1 MQRLKSG
8 DIVSNGC
15 PLCKTKAL
23 SSEKIANP
31 CPFFAP
37 RLSLQVSEQNRELLP
52 MPAVRPM
59 RLRPLLNLS
68 LMLSLSASPLFV
80 PLSYAEDSAARRSYQ
95 VPAGS
100 LSAALTRFAGLAGVN
115 LSVDPALVSGR
126 SSTGLSGEY
135 GVEEGFAQLLTG
147 SGLQLQPMG
156 ARAYRLMPVPESG
169 SLQLAPTSILGTTD
183 LTDGDTYAGGQVAR
197 RGSQGLLGSRDF
209 METPFSMTTYTAE
222 AVKNQQARTLGDLI
236 ASDPSVRATNPAGGR
251 YEQFT
256 IRGFSLFNSDVAYNG
271 LYGVLPTYTI
281 DMEMAERVDIIKG
294 PSQLINGISPRGS
307 VGGGINVVPKRATDK
322 DITSL
327 TGTWASG
334 SQAGGA
340 VDVGRRFGED
350 NKFGIRFNGVKQSG
364 DTEWDHQSVDREMA
378 VLGLDFRGERLRL
391 STDIGHTERDT
402 DAPQE
407 RVQVGANARVPS
419 ANDVRRNYAQPWSK
433 ARTDDTFG
441 TVNGEFDL
449 SDSVMLYGGVGAR
462 KSNHDFLRHAVSVT
476 NNAGDF
482 SVLPRDFTRDENVRT
497 ATAGVRSWLHTGPVS
512 HEINLAASYFYMD
525 FENGGARYAAAPS
538 NLYNPVE
545 TPTPSRPTRLDS
557 KVYTEN
563 RFSGVALS
571 DTLGFFDERLLLTLG
586 ARWQRVKVDDW
597 TDNVKGTTAY
607 DEEKVS
613 PSGGILFKAT
623 DKLSLYANYM
633 EGLSQGKIAPSTS
646 INEDEIFPP
655 FVSRQV
661 EVGAKYDAGAFAVT
675 AAVFRIK
682 QPAYE
687 TNATT
692 RVFGPNGKRQNDGV
706 ELSVFGE
713 PLKGVRLL
721 GGVMYIDS
729 ELTHTTNGTFDGNRA
744 PATPKYNVN
753 LGAEWDVPTVE
764 GLTLTSRGIYS
775 SSQYLDQSNVKEID
789 AWTRLD
795 VGARYAFK
803 VDDKHITLRA
813 NVENVADKRYWSSA
827 GASDDSEPGLTLST
841 PRTYLL
847 SATVDF

>member
-1 MQRLKSG
+1 
-8 DIVSNGC
+8 
-15 PLCKTKAL
+15 
-23 SSEKIANP
+23 
-31 CPFFAP
+31 
-37 RLSLQVSEQNRELLP
+37 

-80 PLSYAEDSAARRSYQ
+80 PFSYAEDSAARRSYQ

-115 LSVDPALVSGR
+115 LSVEPALVSGR
-126 SSTGLSGEY
+126 SSAGLSGEY

-183 LTDGDTYAGGQVAR
+183 LADGDTYAGGQVAR

-721 GGVMYIDS
+721 GGVMVIDS

>member
-1 MQRLKSG
+1 
-8 DIVSNGC
+8 
-15 PLCKTKAL
+15 
-23 SSEKIANP
+23 
-31 CPFFAP
+31 
-37 RLSLQVSEQNRELLP
+37 
-52 MPAVRPM
+52 MPAVMPCSTRLAPS
-59 RLRPLLNLS
+59 RLRPLMHLS
-68 LMLSLSASPLFV
+68 LLLSLSACPLFITAGW
-80 PLSYAEDSAARRSYQ
+80 AEDAPRRSYQ

-100 LSAALTRFAGLAGVN
+100 LGAALTRFAGLAGVN

-126 SSTGLSGEY
+126 TSPGLSGDFA
-135 GVEEGFAQLLTG
+135 VEEGFAQLLQG
-147 SGLQLQPMG
+147 SGLQLQPVG
-156 ARAYRLMPVPESG
+156 EQAYMLTPAPTG
-169 SLQLAPTSILGTTD
+169 STLQLGATSIYATADTAH
-183 LTDGDTYAGGQVAR
+183 GDPYAGGQVAR
-197 RGSQGLLGSRDF
+197 RGSQGLLGSKDF
-209 METPFSMTTYTAE
+209 METPFSETTYTSE
-222 AVKNQQARTLGDLI
+222 LVKNLQARTLGDLV

-256 IRGFSLFNSDVAYNG
+256 IRGMSLFNSDVSYNG
-271 LYGVLPTYTI
+271 LYGILPTYTI
-281 DMEMAERVDIIKG
+281 DMEMADRVDVLKG

-307 VGGGINVVPKRATDK
+307 VGGGINVVPKRATDVP
-322 DITSL
+322 ITSF
-327 TGTWASG
+327 TGNYASD
-334 SQAGGA
+334 SQVGGA
-340 VDVGRRFGED
+340 VDIGRRFGEGD
-350 NKFGIRFNGVKQSG
+350 MFGVRFNGVKQSG

-391 STDIGHTERDT
+391 STDVGHNERDT

-407 RVQVGANARVPS
+407 RVQVGAKAQVPHAS
-419 ANDVRRNYAQPWSK
+419 DVRHNYAQPWSK
-433 ARTDDTFG
+433 ARTKDTFG
-441 TVNGEFDL
+441 TVTGEYDV
-449 SDSVMLYGGVGAR
+449 SDSVMVYAGAGAR
-462 KSNHDFLRHAVSVT
+462 KSNHDFLRHAVAVT

-482 SVLPRDFTRDENVRT
+482 SVQPRDFTRDENVRT
-497 ATAGVRSWLHTGPVS
+497 ANAGVRNWFHTGPVS

-545 TPTPSRPTRLDS
+545 TPTPNIPTRVDS
-557 KVYTEN
+557 QVYTEN
-563 RFSGVALS
+563 RSSSVALS
-571 DTLGFFDERLLLTLG
+571 DTLGFLDDQVLLTLG
-586 ARWQRVKVDDW
+586 ARWQRVQVDDW
-597 TDNVKGTTAY
+597 ADNVKGDTGY

-646 INEDEIFPP
+646 VNEDEIFPP
-655 FVSRQV
+655 FISRQV

-675 AAVFRIK
+675 TAVFRIK

-692 RVFGPNGKRQNDGV
+692 RVFGPNGKRENKGV
-706 ELSVFGE
+706 EVNVFGE
-713 PLKGVRLL
+713 PLKGFRLV

-729 ELTHTTNGTFDGNRA
+729 ELTDTTNGTFDGNRA
-744 PATPKYNVN
+744 PATPEYNVS
-753 LGAEWDVPTVE
+753 LGGEWDVPNVQ

-775 SSQYLDQSNVKEID
+775 SSQYLDQSNNKEID
-789 AWTRLD
+789 AWTRID

-803 VDDKHITLRA
+803 VEEKNITLRA

-827 GASDDSEPGLTLST
+827 GASDDSEPGLTLAT

>member
-1 MQRLKSG
+1 
-8 DIVSNGC
+8 
-15 PLCKTKAL
+15 
-23 SSEKIANP
+23 
-31 CPFFAP
+31 
-37 RLSLQVSEQNRELLP
+37 
-52 MPAVRPM
+52 MPAVTPFDARPVSS
-59 RLRPLLNLS
+59 RLRPLLHLS
-68 LMLSLSASPLFV
+68 LLLSLNASPLFITT
-80 PLSYAEDSAARRSYQ
+80 SWAQDSARRSYQ

-100 LSAALTRFAGLAGVN
+100 LSDALTRFAGLAGVN

-126 SSTGLSGEY
+126 ASAGLSGEFA
-135 GVEEGFAQLLTG
+135 VDEGFARLLQG
-147 SGLQLQPMG
+147 SGLQLQPVG
-156 ARAYRLMPVPESG
+156 EHAYLLTPVPEGG
-169 SLQLAPTSILGTTD
+169 SLQLAPTSILGATGAAD
-183 LTDGDTYAGGQVAR
+183 ADVFAGGQVAR
-197 RGSQGLLGSRDF
+197 RGSLGMLGSKDF
-209 METPFSMTTYTAE
+209 METPLSITSYTSE
-222 AVKNQQARTLGDLI
+222 TVKNQQARTLGDLI
-236 ASDPSVRATNPAGGR
+236 ANDPSVRATNPAGGR

-281 DMEMAERVDIIKG
+281 DMEMAERVDILKG

-307 VGGGINVVPKRATDK
+307 VGGGINVVPKRATDTP
-322 DITSL
+322 ITSF
-327 TGTWASG
+327 TASYA
-334 SQAGGA
+334 SNNQLGGA

-350 NKFGIRFNGVKQSG
+350 DKFGIRFNGVKQSG
-364 DTEWDHQSVDREMA
+364 DTEWDHQSVDRDMA

-391 STDIGHTERDT
+391 STDVGHTERDT

-407 RVQVGANARVPS
+407 RVQIGANAKVPNP
-419 ANDVRRNYAQPWSK
+419 NDVRHNYAQPWSK
-433 ARTDDTFG
+433 ARTKDTFG
-441 TVNGEFDL
+441 TVNGEFDV

-462 KSNHDFLRHAVSVT
+462 KSNHDFLRHAVPVT
-476 NNAGDF
+476 NDAGDF
-482 SVLPRDFTRDENVRT
+482 SVQPRDFTRDENVRT
-497 ATAGVRSWLHTGPVS
+497 VTAGVRNWFHTGPVS
-512 HEINLAASYFYMD
+512 HEVNLAASDFYMD
-525 FENGGARYAAAPS
+525 FENGGARYASAPS
-538 NLYNPVE
+538 NLYNPVQ
-545 TPTPSRPTRLDS
+545 TPTPVRPTRQDS

-571 DTLGFFDERLLLTLG
+571 DTLGFFDDRLLLTLG

-597 TDNVKGTTAY
+597 TDNVKGDTAY

-646 INEDEIFPP
+646 VNEDEIFPP
-655 FVSRQV
+655 FISRQI
-661 EVGAKYDAGAFAVT
+661 EAGAKYDAGAFAVT

-706 ELSVFGE
+706 EVSVFGE
-713 PLKGVRLL
+713 PLKGFRLL

-729 ELTHTTNGTFDGNRA
+729 ELSHTTNGTFDGNRA

-753 LGAEWDVPTVE
+753 LGAEWDVPTVR
-764 GLTLTSRGIYS
+764 GLTLTTRGIYS
-775 SSQYLDQSNVKEID
+775 SSQYLDPSNNKEID
-789 AWTRLD
+789 AWERFD

-803 VDDKHITLRA
+803 VDETNVTLRA

>member
-1 MQRLKSG
+1 MPTAS
-8 DIVSNGC
+8 C
-15 PLCKTKAL
+15 P
-23 SSEKIANP
+23 
-31 CPFFAP
+31 
-37 RLSLQVSEQNRELLP
+37 
-52 MPAVRPM
+52 
-59 RLRPLLNLS
+59 RLRPLLRLS
-68 LMLSLSASPLFV
+68 LMLGLSASPLLIS
-80 PLSYAEDSAARRSYQ
+80 PTWAEDTNRRSYQ

-100 LSAALTRFAGLAGVN
+100 LSDALTRFAGLSGVN

-126 SSTGLSGEY
+126 SSRGLSGEFA
-135 GVEEGFAQLLTG
+135 VEEGFARLLQG
-147 SGLQLQPMG
+147 SGLQLQAVG
-156 ARAYRLMPVPESG
+156 EQAYILTPALEGS
-169 SLQLAPTSILGTTD
+169 SLQLAPTSILGAT
-183 LTDGDTYAGGQVAR
+183 GGEGGEVFAGGQVAR
-197 RGSQGLLGSRDF
+197 RGAQGLLGSKDF
-209 METPFSMTTYTAE
+209 METPFSMTTYTGE
-222 AVKNQQARTLGDLI
+222 VIENQQARTLGDLI
-236 ASDPSVRATNPAGGR
+236 ANDPSVRATNPTGGR

-256 IRGFSLFNSDVAYNG
+256 IRGLSLFNSDVAYNG

-281 DMEMAERVDIIKG
+281 DMEMADRVDILKG

-322 DITSL
+322 PITSF
-327 TGTWASG
+327 TGSYASNN
-334 SQAGGA
+334 QLGGA

-350 NKFGIRFNGVKQSG
+350 DKFGLRFNGVKQSG
-364 DTEWDHQSVDREMA
+364 DTEWDHQSVGREMA

-391 STDIGHTERDT
+391 STDIGHTERNT

-407 RVQVGANARVPS
+407 RVQVGANAQVPH
-419 ANDVRRNYAQPWSK
+419 AGDVRHNYAQAWSK
-433 ARTDDTFG
+433 ARTEDTFG
-441 TVNGEFDL
+441 TVNGEFDVN
-449 SDSVMLYGGVGAR
+449 DSVMLYGGVGAR

-476 NNAGDF
+476 NDAGDF
-482 SVLPRDFTRDENVRT
+482 SVQPRDFTRDENVRT
-497 ATAGVRSWLHTGPVS
+497 ATAGVRNWFHTGPVS
-512 HEINLAASYFYMD
+512 HEVNLAASYFYMD

-538 NLYNPVE
+538 NIYDPMD
-545 TPTPSRPTRLDS
+545 TPTPARPTRQDA

-571 DTLGFFDERLLLTLG
+571 DTLGFFDDRLLLTVG

-597 TDNVKGTTAY
+597 SDNIKGATAY

-646 INEDEIFPP
+646 VNEDQIFPP
-655 FVSRQV
+655 FISRQV
-661 EVGAKYDAGAFAVT
+661 EVGAKYDAGPFAVT

-692 RVFGPNGKRQNDGV
+692 RVFGPNGKRENKGV

-713 PLKGVRLL
+713 PLDGFRLL

-729 ELTHTTNGTFDGNRA
+729 ELTRTTNGTFDGNRA

-753 LGAEWDVPTVE
+753 LGAEWDVPTAQ

-775 SSQYLDQSNVKEID
+775 SSQYLDQSNNKEID
-789 AWTRLD
+789 SWERFD

-803 VDDKHITLRA
+803 LDDRTITLRG

>member
-1 MQRLKSG
+1 
-8 DIVSNGC
+8 
-15 PLCKTKAL
+15 
-23 SSEKIANP
+23 
-31 CPFFAP
+31 
-37 RLSLQVSEQNRELLP
+37 
-52 MPAVRPM
+52 MPAVPPL

-80 PLSYAEDSAARRSYQ
+80 PISYAEDSSARRSYQ

-100 LSAALTRFAGLAGVN
+100 LSAALTRFAGLSGVN

-126 SSTGLSGEY
+126 SSSGLAGEY
-135 GVEEGFAQLLTG
+135 GVEEGFAYLLQG

-156 ARAYRLMPVPESG
+156 EQAYRLVPVPEGS
-169 SLQLAPTSILGTTD
+169 SLQLAPTSIIGSAGQEG
-183 LTDGDTYAGGQVAR
+183 GDTYAGGQVAR

-209 METPFSMTTYTAE
+209 METPFSMTTYTEE

-281 DMEMAERVDIIKG
+281 DMEMAERVDILKG
-294 PSQLINGISPRGS
+294 PSQLLNGISPRGS

-322 DITSL
+322 DINSF

-407 RVQVGANARVPS
+407 RVQIGPNARVPS
-419 ANDVRRNYAQPWSK
+419 ASDVRRNYAQPWSK
-433 ARTDDTFG
+433 ASTNDTFG

-449 SDSVMLYGGVGAR
+449 TDSVMLYGGVGAR

-482 SVLPRDFTRDENVRT
+482 SVQPRDFTREENVRT

-512 HEINLAASYFYMD
+512 HELNLAASYFYMD

-538 NLYNPVE
+538 NLYDPVQ
-545 TPTPSRPTRLDS
+545 TPTPSRPTRFDS

-563 RFSGVALS
+563 KFSGVALS
-571 DTLGFFDERLLLTLG
+571 DTLGFFDDRLLLTLG

-597 TDNVKGTTAY
+597 TDNVKGDTAY

-623 DKLSLYANYM
+623 DTLSLYANYM

-655 FVSRQV
+655 FISRQV

-713 PLKGVRLL
+713 PLKGFRLL

-729 ELTHTTNGTFDGNRA
+729 ELTHTTNGTYDGNRA

-753 LGAEWDVPTVE
+753 LGAEWDVPTLE

-789 AWTRLD
+789 AWNRID

-813 NVENVADKRYWSSA
+813 NIENVADKRYWSSA

>member
-1 MQRLKSG
+1 MS
-8 DIVSNGC
+8 VAS
-15 PLCKTKAL
+15 PY
-23 SSEKIANP
+23 
-31 CPFFAP
+31 
-37 RLSLQVSEQNRELLP
+37 
-52 MPAVRPM
+52 
-59 RLRPLLNLS
+59 RLRPLLHFGLLLTLS
-68 LMLSLSASPLFV
+68 SNPLFV
-80 PLSYAEDSAARRSYQ
+80 ATSWAQTAERRSYE

-100 LSAALTRFAGLAGVN
+100 LGAALTRFAGLAGVN

-126 SSTGLSGEY
+126 NSAGLSGEY
-135 GVEEGFAQLLTG
+135 AVEEGFARLLQGT
-147 SGLQLQPMG
+147 GLQLLPVGEQ
-156 ARAYRLMPVPESG
+156 AYTLTPAPAAG
-169 SLQLAPTSILGTTD
+169 SLQLNPTSIYAANATA
-183 LTDGDTYAGGQVAR
+183 DGEVYAGGQVAR

-209 METPFSMTTYTAE
+209 MDTPFSMTTYTQE

-281 DMEMAERVDIIKG
+281 DMEMAERVDILKG
-294 PSQLINGISPRGS
+294 PTQLINGISPRGS

-322 DITSL
+322 PITEFTSSY
-327 TGTWASG
+327 ASNN
-334 SQAGGA
+334 QIGGA
-340 VDVGRRFGED
+340 VDVGRRFGDD
-350 NKFGIRFNGVKQSG
+350 NQFGVRFNGVKQSG

-407 RVQVGANARVPS
+407 RVQIGANAKVPN
-419 ANDVRRNYAQPWSK
+419 ANDVRHNYAQAWSR
-433 ARTDDTFG
+433 AQTRDTFG
-441 TVNGEFDL
+441 TLNAEYDL
-449 SDSVMLYGGVGAR
+449 NDSVMLYGGVGAR
-462 KSNHDFLRHAVSVT
+462 KSNHDFLRHAVSIT

-482 SVLPRDFTRDENVRT
+482 SVQPRDFTRDENVRT
-497 ATAGVRSWLHTGPVS
+497 ATAGARSWFHTGPVS
-512 HEINLAASYFYMD
+512 HEVNLAASYFYMD

-538 NLYNPVE
+538 NLFNPVD
-545 TPTPSRPTRLDS
+545 TPTPSRPTRFDS
-557 KVYTEN
+557 EVYTEN
-563 RFSGVALS
+563 RFSGLALS
-571 DTLGFFDERLLLTLG
+571 DTLGFFDDRLLLTLG

-597 TDNVKGTTAY
+597 TDDVKGDTSY

-613 PSGGILFKAT
+613 PSGGLLFKAT
-623 DKLSLYANYM
+623 DQLSLYVNYM

-655 FVSRQV
+655 FISRQV
-661 EVGAKYDAGAFAVT
+661 EVGAKYDLGAFALT
-675 AAVFRIK
+675 AAAFRIK

-687 TNATT
+687 TNATS

-713 PLKGVRLL
+713 PLKGFRLL

-729 ELTHTTNGTFDGNRA
+729 ELTHTVNGAFDGNRA

-753 LGAEWDVPTVE
+753 LGAEWDVPGVQ
-764 GLTLTSRGIYS
+764 GLTLTGRGIYS
-775 SSQYLDQSNVKEID
+775 SSQYLDQANSKSID
-789 AWTRLD
+789 AWERFD

-803 VDDKHITLRA
+803 VEEKTVTLRA
-813 NVENVADKRYWSSA
+813 NVENVLDKRYWSSA

-841 PRTYLL
+841 PRTWLL
-847 SATVDF
+847 SATLAL

>member
-1 MQRLKSG
+1 
-8 DIVSNGC
+8 
-15 PLCKTKAL
+15 
-23 SSEKIANP
+23 
-31 CPFFAP
+31 
-37 RLSLQVSEQNRELLP
+37 
-52 MPAVRPM
+52 MPAVRP
-59 RLRPLLNLS
+59 LLKLS
-68 LMLSLSASPLFV
+68 LMLSLSASPLFT
-80 PLSYAEDSAARRSYQ
+80 PISYAEDTATRRSYQ

-100 LSAALTRFAGLAGVN
+100 LGAALTRFAGLSGVN
-115 LSVDPALVSGR
+115 LAVDPALVSGR
-126 SSTGLSGEY
+126 GSSGLSGEY
-135 GVEEGFAQLLTG
+135 AVEEGFARLLQG

-156 ARAYRLMPVPESG
+156 EQAYMLMPVPQGS
-169 SLQLAPTSILGTTD
+169 SLQLAPTAILGTRSEA
-183 LTDGDTYAGGQVAR
+183 DGDIYAGGQVAR

-209 METPFSMTTYTAE
+209 MDTPFSMTTYTQE

-281 DMEMAERVDIIKG
+281 DMEMADRVDIVKG

-307 VGGGINVVPKRATDK
+307 VGGGINVVPKRATEK
-322 DITSL
+322 DINSF
-327 TGTWASG
+327 TGTWASD

-350 NKFGIRFNGVKQSG
+350 NKFGLRFNGVKQAG
-364 DTEWDHQSVDREMA
+364 DTEWDHQRVDREMA

-391 STDIGHTERDT
+391 SSDIGHTERDT
-402 DAPQE
+402 NAPQE
-407 RVQVGANARVPS
+407 RVQVAAAAPVPS
-419 ANDVRRNYAQPWSK
+419 ANDVRRNYAQSWSK
-433 ARTDDTFG
+433 ASTNDTFG
-441 TVNGEFDL
+441 TLNAEFDL
-449 SDSVMLYGGVGAR
+449 SDNLMLYGGVGAR
-462 KSNHDFLRHAVSVT
+462 KSNHDFLRHAVSVS
-476 NNAGDF
+476 NSAGDF
-482 SVLPRDFTRDENVRT
+482 SVQPRDFSRDENVRT
-497 ATAGVRSWLHTGPVS
+497 ATAGVRSGFHTGPVS
-512 HEINLAASYFYMD
+512 HEVNLAASYFYMD
-525 FENGGARYAAAPS
+525 FTNGGARYAAPPS
-538 NLYNPVE
+538 NLYNPVQ
-545 TPTPSRPTRLDS
+545 TPTPSTAIRQDAQ
-557 KVYTEN
+557 VYTEN
-563 RFSGVALS
+563 KFSGVALS
-571 DTLGFFDERLLLTLG
+571 DTLGFFDDRLLLTLG

-597 TDNVKGTTAY
+597 TNNVKGDTAY
-607 DEEKVS
+607 DEEKIS

-623 DKLSLYANYM
+623 DALSLYANYL
-633 EGLSQGKIAPSTS
+633 EGLSQGKVAPSTS
-646 INEDEIFPP
+646 VNEDEIFPP
-655 FVSRQV
+655 FISRQV

-687 TNATT
+687 TNATS

-706 ELSVFGE
+706 ELSLFGE
-713 PLKGVRLL
+713 PLKGLRLL

-753 LGAEWDVPTVE
+753 LGAEWDVPRLE
-764 GLTLTSRGIYS
+764 GLTLTTRGIYS
-775 SSQYLDQSNVKEID
+775 SSQYLDQANAKEID
-789 AWTRLD
+789 AWNRID

>member
-1 MQRLKSG
+1 MS
-8 DIVSNGC
+8 
-15 PLCKTKAL
+15 
-23 SSEKIANP
+23 
-31 CPFFAP
+31 
-37 RLSLQVSEQNRELLP
+37 
-52 MPAVRPM
+52 AVFPSRM
-59 RLRPLLNLS
+59 RPLLQLS
-68 LMLSLSASPLFV
+68 LMLSLSTSPFV
-80 PLSYAEDSAARRSYQ
+80 MSESRADDARRSYQ

-126 SSTGLSGEY
+126 SSSGLAGDF
-135 GVEEGFAQLLTG
+135 GVEEGFARLLSG
-147 SGLQLQPMG
+147 SGLQLQPVG
-156 ARAYRLMPVPESG
+156 EQAYILVPAPEGG
-169 SLQLAPTSILGTTD
+169 SLQLAPTSILGAQD
-183 LTDGDTYAGGQVAR
+183 ASGGDVFAGGQVAR

-209 METPFSMTTYTAE
+209 METPFSMTTYTSE

-236 ASDPSVRATNPAGGR
+236 AGDPSVRATNPAGGR

-281 DMEMAERVDIIKG
+281 DMEMADRVDILKG

-307 VGGGINVVPKRATDK
+307 VGGGINVVPKRATDTP
-322 DITSL
+322 ITSL
-327 TGTWASG
+327 TANYASNN
-334 SQAGGA
+334 QVGGA

-350 NKFGIRFNGVKQSG
+350 NQFGLRFNGVKQSG
-364 DTEWDHQSVDREMA
+364 DTEWDHQSVDRDMA

-391 STDIGHTERDT
+391 STDVGHTERDT

-419 ANDVRRNYAQPWSK
+419 ASDVRHNYAQPWSK
-433 ARTDDTFG
+433 ARTKDTFG
-441 TVNGEFDL
+441 TVNAEFDVN
-449 SDSVMLYGGVGAR
+449 DSTMLYGGVGAR

-482 SVLPRDFTRDENVRT
+482 SVQPRDFTRDENVRT
-497 ATAGVRSWLHTGPVS
+497 ATAGVRNWFHTGPVS
-512 HEINLAASYFYMD
+512 HEVNLAASYFYMD

-538 NLYNPVE
+538 NLYHPVE
-545 TPTPSRPTRLDS
+545 TPKPVRPTRQDPE
-557 KVYTEN
+557 VYTEN
-563 RFSGVALS
+563 RFSGVALA
-571 DTLGFFDERLLLTLG
+571 DTLGFFDDRLLLTLG

-597 TDNVKGTTAY
+597 SDNVKGDTAY

-613 PSGGILFKAT
+613 PSGGLLFKAT
-623 DKLSLYANYM
+623 DRLSLYANYM

-646 INEDEIFPP
+646 VNEDEIFPP
-655 FVSRQV
+655 FISRQV
-661 EVGAKYDAGAFAVT
+661 EVGAKYDAGSFGLT

-687 TNATT
+687 TNAVT

-713 PLKGVRLL
+713 PLKGFRLL

-753 LGAEWDVPTVE
+753 LGAEWDVPNVQ
-764 GLTLTSRGIYS
+764 GLTLTGRGIYS
-775 SSQYLDQSNVKEID
+775 GSQYLDQSNNKEID
-789 AWTRLD
+789 AWERFD
-795 VGARYAFK
+795 VGARYAFR
-803 VDDKHITLRA
+803 VDEKTITLRA

-827 GASDDSEPGLTLST
+827 GASDDSEPGLTLAT

>member
-1 MQRLKSG
+1 
-8 DIVSNGC
+8 
-15 PLCKTKAL
+15 
-23 SSEKIANP
+23 
-31 CPFFAP
+31 
-37 RLSLQVSEQNRELLP
+37 

-80 PLSYAEDSAARRSYQ
+80 PLGYAEDSAARRSYQ

-126 SSTGLSGEY
+126 SSAGLSGEY

-156 ARAYRLMPVPESG
+156 EQAYRLMPVPQSG
-169 SLQLAPTSILGTTD
+169 SLQLAPTSILGTTG
-183 LTDGDTYAGGQVAR
+183 LADGDTYTGGQVAR

-281 DMEMAERVDIIKG
+281 DMEMAERVDVLKG

-597 TDNVKGTTAY
+597 TDNVKGATAY

-721 GGVMYIDS
+721 GGVMFIDS

>member
-1 MQRLKSG
+1 
-8 DIVSNGC
+8 
-15 PLCKTKAL
+15 
-23 SSEKIANP
+23 
-31 CPFFAP
+31 
-37 RLSLQVSEQNRELLP
+37 
-52 MPAVRPM
+52 MPAVPPL

-80 PLSYAEDSAARRSYQ
+80 PISYAEDSSARRSYQ

-100 LSAALTRFAGLAGVN
+100 LSAALTRFAGLSGVN
-115 LSVDPALVSGR
+115 LSVDAALVSGR
-126 SSTGLSGEY
+126 SSSGLAGEY
-135 GVEEGFAQLLTG
+135 GVEEGFAYLLQG

-156 ARAYRLMPVPESG
+156 EQAYRLVPVPEGS
-169 SLQLAPTSILGTTD
+169 SLQLAPTSIIGSAGQEG
-183 LTDGDTYAGGQVAR
+183 GDTYAGGQVAR
-197 RGSQGLLGSRDF
+197 RGSQGLLGSQDF
-209 METPFSMTTYTAE
+209 METPFSMTTYTEE

-281 DMEMAERVDIIKG
+281 DMEMAERVDILKG

-322 DITSL
+322 DINSF

-378 VLGLDFRGERLRL
+378 VLGLDFRGDRLRL

-407 RVQVGANARVPS
+407 RVQIGPNARVPS
-419 ANDVRRNYAQPWSK
+419 ASDVRRNYAQSWSK
-433 ARTDDTFG
+433 ASTNDTFG

-449 SDSVMLYGGVGAR
+449 TDSVMLYGGVGAR
-462 KSNHDFLRHAVSVT
+462 KSHHDFLRHAVSVT

-482 SVLPRDFTRDENVRT
+482 SVQPRDFTRDENVRT
-497 ATAGVRSWLHTGPVS
+497 ATAGMRSWFHTGPVN
-512 HEINLAASYFYMD
+512 HELNLAASYFYMD

-538 NLYNPVE
+538 NLYDPVQ
-545 TPTPSRPTRLDS
+545 TPTPSRPTRFDS

-563 RFSGVALS
+563 KFSGVALS
-571 DTLGFFDERLLLTLG
+571 DTLGFFDDRLLLTLG

-597 TDNVKGTTAY
+597 TDNVKGDTAY
-607 DEEKVS
+607 DEEKIS

-623 DKLSLYANYM
+623 DTLSLYANYM

-655 FVSRQV
+655 FISRQV

-713 PLKGVRLL
+713 PLKGFRLL

-729 ELTHTTNGTFDGNRA
+729 ELTHTTNGTYDGNRA

-753 LGAEWDVPTVE
+753 LGAEWDVPTLE

-789 AWTRLD
+789 AWNRID

-813 NVENVADKRYWSSA
+813 NIENVADKRYWSSA

>member
-1 MQRLKSG
+1 
-8 DIVSNGC
+8 
-15 PLCKTKAL
+15 
-23 SSEKIANP
+23 
-31 CPFFAP
+31 
-37 RLSLQVSEQNRELLP
+37 
-52 MPAVRPM
+52 MPAVRPL
-59 RLRPLLNLS
+59 RLRPLLKLS
-68 LMLSLSASPLFV
+68 LLLSLSASPLFPAV
-80 PLSYAEDSAARRSYQ
+80 SFAEDATARRSYQ

-126 SSTGLSGEY
+126 SSSGLSGEF
-135 GVEEGFAQLLTG
+135 GVEEGFARLLQG

-156 ARAYRLMPVPESG
+156 DQAYMLMPVPDG
-169 SLQLAPTSILGTTD
+169 STLELAPTAILGTTG
-183 LTDGDTYAGGQVAR
+183 LYDGDTYAGGQVAR
-197 RGSQGLLGSRDF
+197 RGSQGLLGTRDF
-209 METPFSMTTYTAE
+209 METPFSMTTYTQDT
-222 AVKNQQARTLGDLI
+222 VKNQQARTLGDLI

-256 IRGFSLFNSDVAYNG
+256 IRGFSLFNSDVSYNG

-281 DMEMAERVDIIKG
+281 DMEMADRVDIFKG
-294 PSQLINGISPRGS
+294 PTQLINGISPRGS

-322 DITSL
+322 DINSF
-327 TGTWASG
+327 TGTWASD

-407 RVQVGANARVPS
+407 RVQVADAAPVPS
-419 ANDVRRNYAQPWSK
+419 ANDVRRNYAQSWSK
-433 ARTDDTFG
+433 ARTKDTFG
-441 TVNGEFDL
+441 TVNAEYDL
-449 SDSVMLYGGVGAR
+449 SDSVMLYGGFGAR
-462 KSNHDFLRHAVSVT
+462 KSNHEFLRHAVSVT
-476 NNAGDF
+476 NAAGNF
-482 SVLPRDFTRDENVRT
+482 SVSPRDFTRDENVRT
-497 ATAGVRSWLHTGPVS
+497 YNAGVRNWFHTGSVS
-512 HEINLAASYFYMD
+512 HEVNLAASYFDMD
-525 FENGGARYAAAPS
+525 FTNGGARYATVNGN
-538 NLYNPVE
+538 NLYDPVQ
-545 TPTPSRPTRLDS
+545 TPMPTTATRQDA

-563 RFSGVALS
+563 KFSGVALS
-571 DTLGFFDERLLLTLG
+571 DTLGFFDDRLLLTLG
-586 ARWQRVKVDDW
+586 ARWQRVKVTDW
-597 TDNVKGTTAY
+597 SDGIKGKTGY

-613 PSGGILFKAT
+613 PSGGLLFKAT

-646 INEDEIFPP
+646 RNEDRIFPP
-655 FVSRQV
+655 FISRQV

-692 RVFGPNGKRQNDGV
+692 RLFGPNGKRENTGV
-706 ELSVFGE
+706 ELSAFGE

-729 ELTHTTNGTFDGNRA
+729 KLKDTTNGAWDGNRA

-753 LGAEWDVPTVE
+753 LGAEWDVPGLE
-764 GLTLTSRGIYS
+764 GLTLTSRGIHS

-789 AWTRLD
+789 AWNRID

-803 VDDKHITLRA
+803 VDDKQVTLRA

-827 GASDDSEPGLTLST
+827 GASDDSEPGLTLAT

>member
-1 MQRLKSG
+1 
-8 DIVSNGC
+8 
-15 PLCKTKAL
+15 
-23 SSEKIANP
+23 
-31 CPFFAP
+31 
-37 RLSLQVSEQNRELLP
+37 

-80 PLSYAEDSAARRSYQ
+80 PLSYAEDSTARRSYQ

-126 SSTGLSGEY
+126 SSAGLSGEY

-156 ARAYRLMPVPESG
+156 TQAYRLMPVPESG
-169 SLQLAPTSILGTTD
+169 SLQLAPTSIVGTTG
-183 LTDGDTYAGGQVAR
+183 LADGDTYAGGQVAR

-222 AVKNQQARTLGDLI
+222 AVKNQQARTLGDLV

-281 DMEMAERVDIIKG
+281 DMEMAERVDILKG

-419 ANDVRRNYAQPWSK
+419 ANDVRHNYAQPWSK

-441 TVNGEFDL
+441 TINGEFDL

-597 TDNVKGTTAY
+597 TDNVKGATAY

-721 GGVMYIDS
+721 GGVMVIDS

>member
-1 MQRLKSG
+1 
-8 DIVSNGC
+8 
-15 PLCKTKAL
+15 
-23 SSEKIANP
+23 
-31 CPFFAP
+31 
-37 RLSLQVSEQNRELLP
+37 
-52 MPAVRPM
+52 MPAVLPL
-59 RLRPLLNLS
+59 RLRPLLKLS
-68 LMLSLSASPLFV
+68 LMLSLSASPFFTAV
-80 PLSYAEDSAARRSYQ
+80 SYAEDAATRRSYQ

-100 LSAALTRFAGLAGVN
+100 LSAALTRFAGLSGVN

-126 SSTGLSGEY
+126 SSSGLSGEY
-135 GVEEGFAQLLTG
+135 GVEEGFARLLQG

-156 ARAYRLMPVPESG
+156 EQAYMLVPVPDG
-169 SLQLAPTSILGTTD
+169 SSLELAPTSILGTTG
-183 LTDGDTYAGGQVAR
+183 LYDGDTYAGGQVAR
-197 RGSQGLLGSRDF
+197 RGNQGLLGTRDF
-209 METPFSMTTYTAE
+209 METPFSITTYTQE
-222 AVKNQQARTLGDLI
+222 AAKNQQARTLGDLI

-281 DMEMAERVDIIKG
+281 DMEMADRVDIFKG
-294 PSQLINGISPRGS
+294 PTQLINGISPRGS
-307 VGGGINVVPKRATDK
+307 VGGGINIVPKRATDK
-322 DITSL
+322 DINSF
-327 TGTWASG
+327 TGNWSSD

-340 VDVGRRFGED
+340 VDIGRRFGED

-364 DTEWDHQSVDREMA
+364 DTEWDHQNVDREMA

-391 STDIGHTERDT
+391 STDIGRTERDT

-407 RVQVGANARVPS
+407 RVQVAAAAPVPS
-419 ANDVRRNYAQPWSK
+419 ANDVRRNYAQSWSK
-433 ARTDDTFG
+433 ASTNDTFG
-441 TVNGEFDL
+441 TFSGEYDL
-449 SDSVMLYGGVGAR
+449 SDNVMLYGGMGAR

-476 NNAGDF
+476 NAAGDF
-482 SVLPRDFTRDENVRT
+482 NVDPRDFTRDENVRT
-497 ATAGVRSWLHTGPVS
+497 YTAGVRNWFHTGSVS
-512 HEINLAASYFYMD
+512 HEVNLAASYFYMD
-525 FENGGARYAAAPS
+525 FENGGARYARGRS
-538 NLYNPVE
+538 NLYNPVP
-545 TPTPSRPTRLDS
+545 TPTPSTATRQDP

-563 RFSGVALS
+563 KFSGVALS
-571 DTLGFFDERLLLTLG
+571 DTLGFFDDRLLLTLG

-597 TDNVKGTTAY
+597 NNGVKGRTGY

-613 PSGGILFKAT
+613 PSGGLLFKAT

-633 EGLSQGKIAPSTS
+633 EGLSQGKVAPSTS
-646 INEDEIFPP
+646 VNDDEIFPP
-655 FVSRQV
+655 FISRQV

-687 TNATT
+687 TNAVTQ
-692 RVFGPNGKRQNDGV
+692 VFGPNGKRQNTGA

-729 ELTHTTNGTFDGNRA
+729 ELQKTTNGTYDGNRA

-753 LGAEWDVPTVE
+753 LGAEWDVPTLE

-789 AWTRLD
+789 AWNRID

>member
-1 MQRLKSG
+1 
-8 DIVSNGC
+8 
-15 PLCKTKAL
+15 
-23 SSEKIANP
+23 
-31 CPFFAP
+31 
-37 RLSLQVSEQNRELLP
+37 
-52 MPAVRPM
+52 MPAVMPSSTRSAPF
-59 RLRPLLNLS
+59 RLRPLVHLS
-68 LMLSLSASPLFV
+68 LLLSLSASPFFITTAWADDG
-80 PLSYAEDSAARRSYQ
+80 SKRSYQ

-115 LSVDPALVSGR
+115 LSVDPALVGSR
-126 SSTGLSGEY
+126 TSPGLSGDFA
-135 GVEEGFAQLLTG
+135 VEEGFAQLLQG
-147 SGLQLQPMG
+147 SGLLLQAVG
-156 ARAYRLMPVPESG
+156 DQAYILTPAPEGS
-169 SLQLAPTSILGTTD
+169 SLQLAPTSILGAT
-183 LTDGDTYAGGQVAR
+183 GGVEGEPYAGGQVAR
-197 RGSQGLLGSRDF
+197 RGSQGLLGSKDF
-209 METPFSMTTYTAE
+209 METPFSITTYTAE
-222 AVKNQQARTLGDLI
+222 AVKNLQARTLGDLV

-256 IRGFSLFNSDVAYNG
+256 IRGLSLFNSDVSYNG

-281 DMEMAERVDIIKG
+281 DMEMADRVDILKG

-307 VGGGINVVPKRATDK
+307 VGGGINVVPKRATDAP
-322 DITSL
+322 ITSF
-327 TGTWASG
+327 TGSYASNN
-334 SQAGGA
+334 QLGGA
-340 VDVGRRFGED
+340 VDIGRRFGED
-350 NKFGIRFNGVKQSG
+350 DKFGIRFNGVKQSG
-364 DTEWDHQSVDREMA
+364 DTEWDHQSVDRDMA

-391 STDIGHTERDT
+391 STDVGHTERDT

-407 RVQVGANARVPS
+407 RVIVGANAQVPHAS
-419 ANDVRRNYAQPWSK
+419 DVRRNYAQAWSQ
-433 ARTDDTFG
+433 ARTKDTFG
-441 TVNGEFDL
+441 TVNGEFDV

-462 KSNHDFLRHAVSVT
+462 KSNHDFLRHAVSIT
-476 NNAGDF
+476 NDRGDF
-482 SVLPRDFTRDENVRT
+482 SVQPRDFTRDENVRT
-497 ATAGVRSWLHTGPVS
+497 ANAGVRNWFHTGPVS
-512 HEINLAASYFYMD
+512 HEVNLAASYFYMD
-525 FENGGARYAAAPS
+525 FENGGARYAASPS
-538 NLYNPVE
+538 NLYNPVA
-545 TPTPSRPTRLDS
+545 TPTPNNPTRQDA

-571 DTLGFFDERLLLTLG
+571 DTLGFFDDRVLLTLG

-597 TDNVKGTTAY
+597 SDNVKGDTAY

-646 INEDEIFPP
+646 VNEDEIFPP
-655 FVSRQV
+655 FISRQV
-661 EVGAKYDAGAFAVT
+661 EVGAKYDAGPFAVT

-687 TNATT
+687 TNANT
-692 RVFGPNGKRQNDGV
+692 RVFGPNGKRENTGA
-706 ELSVFGE
+706 EISMFGE

-729 ELTHTTNGTFDGNRA
+729 ELKQTTNGTFDGNRA

-753 LGAEWDVPTVE
+753 LGAEYDIPNVE

-803 VDDKHITLRA
+803 VDDKRITLRG
-813 NVENVADKRYWSSA
+813 NIENVANKRYWSSA